1 MTLPRLAALLALLL
15 LTGCTAS
22 PPMPSEPPSPSGSS
36 TPVSMRPTTGP
47 APSGS
52 APAESPT
59 LSPLD
64 TADWTSYVS
73 ERYGF
78 RIGHPADW
86 TVVPATRSWTMEEDA
101 GAMETPGQDGF
112 LSAEGDLWLTAWAAP
127 YTAGETL
134 HGVQRFAEQYCGES
148 LNTECAT
155 IGDRAV
161 RLCNEMRDCHPGLL
175 VPFEFDTIAFFT
187 GGMHGQQM
195 TVVAVWRAP
204 DFPARGYGTAREIL
218 DAFLSTMDVWP
229 QP

>member
-1 MTLPRLAALLALLL
+1 MTLPRLAALFALLL

-22 PPMPSEPPSPSGSS
+22 PPMPSESPLDSAVPTAS
-36 TPVSMRPTTGP
+36 TSPTAEP

-52 APAESPT
+52 APVDDPT
-59 LSPLD
+59 ASPLD
-64 TADWTSYVS
+64 TADWPTYVS

-78 RIGHPADW
+78 RIGHPPAW
-86 TVVPATRSWTMEEDA
+86 TVVPATRDWTMEEDV
-101 GAMETPGQDGF
+101 GVMESPGHEGF
-112 LSAEGDLWLTAWAAP
+112 LSDEGDVWVTAWVAP
-127 YTAGETL
+127 YTGGETL
-134 HGVQRFAEQYCGES
+134 RGVQRFAEEYCGES

-187 GGMHGQQM
+187 GGVHGQGM

-204 DFPARGYGTAREIL
+204 DFRARGYGTSMKIL
-218 DAFLSTMDVWP
+218 EAFLSTMDVHP